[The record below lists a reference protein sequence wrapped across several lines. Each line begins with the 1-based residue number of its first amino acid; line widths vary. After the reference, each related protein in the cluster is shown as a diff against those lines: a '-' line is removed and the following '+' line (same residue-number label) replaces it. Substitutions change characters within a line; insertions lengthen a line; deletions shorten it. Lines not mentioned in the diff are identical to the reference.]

1 MALNP
6 RLRDWRGRVV
16 WIVGGS
22 TGIGHATAARLH
34 AAGAQ
39 VIVSARSAP
48 ALAEFERTHP
58 GSLGVP
64 MDVSDREAV
73 LRATD
78 TVMARCGR
86 LDLVFVCSGHY
97 RPQRATAFDL
107 DEALR
112 HLQVN
117 YVGVL
122 QVLDAVLP
130 ELLRQGHGHLS
141 LAGSVSGYRGLP
153 QALALWPDQGRADQ
167 SGRGVVPGPAARRP
181 RGVHRQPRLCRHPP
195 HSPECLPNAG
205 PDQRRHRRYP
215 HPARVGGRAL

>member
-1 MALNP
+1 
-6 RLRDWRGRVV
+6 
-16 WIVGGS
+16 
-22 TGIGHATAARLH
+22 
-34 AAGAQ
+34 
-39 VIVSARSAP
+39 
-48 ALAEFERTHP
+48 
-58 GSLGVP
+58 

-153 QALALWPDQGRADQ
+153 QALAYGPTKAALINLAEVLYLDLQRAGLGVSIVNPGFVDTPLTAQNAYRMPGLISADTAATRILQGWAAGRFEIHFPRRLSWVLKCLRVLPDRWYFAW
-167 SGRGVVPGPAARRP
+167 
-181 RGVHRQPRLCRHPP
+181 VHRATGL
-195 HSPECLPNAG
+195 
-205 PDQRRHRRYP
+205 
-215 HPARVGGRAL
+215 